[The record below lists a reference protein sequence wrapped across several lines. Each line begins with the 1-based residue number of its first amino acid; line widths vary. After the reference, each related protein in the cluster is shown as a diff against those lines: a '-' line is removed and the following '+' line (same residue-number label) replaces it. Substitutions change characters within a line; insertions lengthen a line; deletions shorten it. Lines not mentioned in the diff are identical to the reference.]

1 MKGLTLKELIGLRP
15 KCYSLLYL
23 LTNLTEDEKQTAKG
37 VKKAVK
43 KAFLRHII
51 YKETLDNL
59 SSFIVSQNSIKSKGH
74 QIGSYHQKKTALTA
88 FDTKRWICDNGID
101 TRAYGHKD
109 NDRL

>member
-1 MKGLTLKELIGLRP
+1 M
-15 KCYSLLYL
+15 
-23 LTNLTEDEKQTAKG
+23 EDEKQTAKG
-37 VKKAVK
+37 VKKSVK

-74 QIGSYHQKKTALTA
+74 QIGSYHQKKIALTA

-109 NDRL
+109 NDIL